1 MSMQLRGV
9 SVRLG
14 RTHIL
19 QGVSFDAPAGLITGF
34 LGHNGAG
41 KTTSMRSV
49 LGLLPGSKGD
59 FVVDGFDGR
68 RSACEA
74 RARIGALIEH
84 CAFYGGWNG
93 TKNLIALGILQGLSA
108 REARQQAARHIE
120 TVGLTHASGRAVRT
134 YSQGMRQRLGIA
146 QALLGKPSN
155 LILDEPTNG
164 LDPEGIAEMRQLL
177 VSLARERGLAVL
189 ISSHQLHE
197 LAGMTDRVVVLRK
210 GKIIAEGSTDELL
223 GDARGRYHIDGPDRE
238 ELQSAL
244 QARGLTST
252 PAELPNGVEV
262 ELSGESPGALLADLV
277 KEGVQ
282 IEEFAPRRMSL
293 VDFYLHAGERP
304 APEVLALDPA
314 PKPDTRLAPKHAIW
328 RTLRCE
334 RIRMWGALPWLLLP
348 AGAAAIRIMA
358 QARGLAAETE
368 EVQAATQFSAT
379 DVTAYSAVLR
389 GLETGLPLL
398 ALFCAG
404 LASQSLAGEFGRG
417 TLRNLVQRGLT
428 RSALGFGK
436 LFAQWAYV
444 LLGYAVLVGT
454 AIFVATRYFAFGDL
468 TELLPNGERFPIL
481 EAVEV
486 WPEYRKALLA
496 PLLPLLAFSSLGFAL
511 GALLRSGAS
520 ALATTL
526 GAVLCLDLLR
536 GLVGAATNQAYLLGS
551 YLPTPLGDRSEIHA
565 ARLFAEGATNAVF
578 AFDSSKLWVPL
589 LWTVCA
595 VLISQAIFRLRRVP

>member
-1 MSMQLRGV
+1 MQLRGV
-9 SVRLG
+9 GVRLG
-14 RTHIL
+14 RTTIL
-19 QGVSFDAPAGLITGF
+19 EHVSFDVPSGSITGF

-41 KTTSMRSV
+41 KTTSMRAV
-49 LGLLPGSKGD
+49 LGLLPGSNGS

-93 TKNLIALGILQGLSA
+93 TKNLVALGILQGLTA
-108 REARQQAARHIE
+108 QEARQQAQDHIE
-120 TVGLTHASGRAVRT
+120 AVGLTHASGRAVRT

-177 VSLARERGLAVL
+177 VNLAQEQGLAVL

-197 LAGMTDRVVVLRK
+197 LSGMTDRVVVLRK
-210 GKIIAEGSTDELL
+210 GGVIAEGVTQDLL
-223 GDARGRYHIDGPDRE
+223 GDARDRYQIDGPDRE
-238 ELQSAL
+238 GLHKAL
-244 QARGLTST
+244 QARGLIST
-252 PAELPNGVEV
+252 PTPIPGGLDVELMGTRPGDLLAELVQAGVV
-262 ELSGESPGALLADLV
+262 
-277 KEGVQ
+277 

-293 VDFYLHAGERP
+293 VDFYLHAGDRP
-304 APEVLALDPA
+304 APEVAALNPE
-314 PKPDTRLAPKHAIW
+314 PKPETRLAPRLAVW
-328 RTLRCE
+328 RTLRFE
-334 RIRMWGALPWLLLP
+334 RMRLWSALPWLLLP
-348 AGAAAIRIMA
+348 AAAAAIRIGA
-358 QARGLAAETE
+358 QARGLAAQTE

-428 RSALGFGK
+428 RRALGFGK
-436 LFAQWAYV
+436 LLAQWAYV

-468 TELLPNGERFPIL
+468 TELLPNGQRFPIL

-486 WPEYRKALLA
+486 WPEYRRALLA
-496 PLLPLLAFSSLGFAL
+496 PLLPLLAFTSLGFAI
-511 GALLRSGAS
+511 GALLRSGAA

-526 GAVLCLDLLR
+526 GAVLCFDLLR
-536 GLVGAATNQAYLLGS
+536 GLVGSAANQAYVLGS
-551 YLPTPLGDRSEIHA
+551 YLPTPLGDRSEVHA

-595 VLISQAIFRLRRVP
+595 VLISQVVFRMRRIP